1 MRSDAKEGVSYKM
14 KTFPPNCKTP
24 DYLNIKEIHYVM
36 VGYEESNKECIVL
49 AFPTDHNI
57 DMKEITDK
65 YNGEKHVEI
74 KVTKK

>member
-1 MRSDAKEGVSYKM
+1 
-14 KTFPPNCKTP
+14 
-24 DYLNIKEIHYVM
+24 M